1 MLFPSPSFLL
11 GVYFVFGITSMISCI
26 RFIKCSQYTKYPL
39 IQRSLNRVKVKIG
52 FTIEPELLQE
62 VDRLRGITKRS
73 TFLEYLI
80 RLGIKAHKKKGGRY
94 AGSV

>member
-1 MLFPSPSFLL
+1 
-11 GVYFVFGITSMISCI
+11 
-26 RFIKCSQYTKYPL
+26 
-39 IQRSLNRVKVKIG
+39 VKVKIG
-52 FTIEPELLQE
+52 FTIEPELLKE

-80 RLGIKAHKKKGGRY
+80 RLGIKAHKKKGGGH